1 MGALMEK
8 LFGPGA
14 TPLVEIDTT
23 GACSSEC
30 CDEVEVVSSSSSEPQ
45 SGVTHASAHA
55 VTDSYNT
62 IPPIENIPCSS
73 GTYAVGLGAS
83 QTSGGQQGMKL

>member
-1 MGALMEK
+1 MGALITK
-8 LFGPGA
+8 LFAPGS

-30 CDEVEVVSSSSSEPQ
+30 CDEVEVVSSSSSSSEPH
-45 SGVTHASAHA
+45 THASAHA

-62 IPPIENIPCSS
+62 IPDIENIPCSS